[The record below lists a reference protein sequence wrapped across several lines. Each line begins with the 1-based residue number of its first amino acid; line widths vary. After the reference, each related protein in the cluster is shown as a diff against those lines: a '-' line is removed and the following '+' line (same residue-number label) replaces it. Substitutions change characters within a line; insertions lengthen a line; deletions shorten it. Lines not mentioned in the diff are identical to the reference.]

1 MWVARDKDGRLF
13 LFYTKPVR
21 CSNMSWNVPD
31 TDVREPMFLDNPSF
45 LDLTWDDEP
54 VEVELKIKNNGTE

>member
-21 CSNMSWNVPD
+21 CSNMSWDVPD
-31 TDVREPMFLDNPSF
+31 TDVIEPMILLDKSLFPN
-45 LDLTWDDEP
+45 LTWDDES
-54 VEVELKIKNNGTE
+54 VEVELKIKKQ